1 MPEQDRKSDSSSQG
15 LSPLELNR
23 IVPLAEAARLSSLSE
38 DTIKREF
45 PHWLVRLSPRRLGV
59 RVADALRLSP

>member
-1 MPEQDRKSDSSSQG
+1 MPEQNSKSDTSAQ
-15 LSPLELNR
+15 LSALELNR

-45 PHWLVRLSPRRLGV
+45 PNWLVRLSPRRLGV
-59 RVADALRLSP
+59 RVADALRLTSP